1 MSSQLINRVLELTN
15 AERAK
20 AGLKPLTLNN
30 QLAEAAQGHSD
41 SMAADDFFSHT
52 GADGSSVGDRVKEEG
67 YEFARTG
74 ENIAAGQTT
83 AEQVVEGWMNSPGH
97 RANILNADY
106 TEIGIGYELLE
117 NDTGSV
123 NYNRYWTQVF
133 GKPLNNNSQVNNDVP
148 NPTIEQNN
156 SIDPVAVEDNS
167 SNDLLEETPEIPVFE
182 QQPGNPDSS
191 KPDLAPVSEIDPV
204 AVEDNSS
211 NDLLE
216 ETPEIPVF
224 EQQPGNPDSSK
235 PDLAPVSEIDPV
247 AVEDNSSN
255 DLLEETPEIPVF
267 EQQPSNSDSSKPD
280 LAPVSEIDPVAAE
293 DNSGNDLLEETPE
306 IPVFEQQ
313 PSNSDSSKPD
323 LAPVSEIDPVV
334 ELTPVE
340 ATPTIEKDPLTNN
353 VDVNLFGMEM
363 GDSTTPEVE
372 EVNEDLTGGSS
383 NLTLTGGDDIMTSAS
398 KGVYSFSSSSSS
410 SSSGNKFTS
419 VAGNYDLA
427 DVSEILKKSWL
438 GTSELSFNQ
447 YESDLIESISNSN
460 LSPSQQQKA
469 IAVVESFF

>member
-1 MSSQLINRVLELTN
+1 MSSQLTNRVLELTN

-148 NPTIEQNN
+148 NPTIEQNDN
-156 SIDPVAVEDNS
+156 IDPVAAEDNS
-167 SNDLLEETPEIPVFE
+167 SNDILEETPE
-182 QQPGNPDSS
+182 S
-191 KPDLAPVSEIDPV
+191 
-204 AVEDNSS
+204 
-211 NDLLE
+211 
-216 ETPEIPVF
+216 
-224 EQQPGNPDSSK
+224 
-235 PDLAPVSEIDPV
+235 
-247 AVEDNSSN
+247 
-255 DLLEETPEIPVF
+255 PVF

-280 LAPVSEIDPVAAE
+280 LALVSEIEPVAVE
-293 DNSGNDLLEETPE
+293 DNSSNDILEETPE
-306 IPVFEQQ
+306 SPVFEQQ
-313 PSNSDSSKPD
+313 PSNSDSSKLDLAPVSEIEPVAVEDNSSDDLSEETPESPVFEQQPSDSDSSKPD

-334 ELTPVE
+334 KELTPVE
-340 ATPTIEKDPLTNN
+340 ATLTIKEDPLTNN

-363 GDSTTPEVE
+363 SDSTTPEVE
-372 EVNEDLTGGSS
+372 EVNEDLTGGLS

-427 DVSEILKKSWL
+427 DVSEILKNSWL